1 MTLAVQTGTGT
12 TVTTSL
18 NLPDFTEGPF
28 SANVLAT
35 IGQLIDLDLPNVRD
49 EVEKWLN
56 WMLIGGH
63 RPKAQR
69 WVVNVRGTNAIRTT
83 QDLVC
88 AALEPYYAGFDLD
101 NDVHFTLLERATR
114 PLPKTAL

>member
-1 MTLAVQTGTGT
+1 MSLDAMIDANT
-12 TVTTSL
+12 TATPR

-28 SANVLAT
+28 SANVLEA
-35 IGQLIDLDLPNVRD
+35 IGQLVNLNTPNVRD

-63 RPKAQR
+63 RPKAYR
-69 WVVNVRGTNAIRTT
+69 WVVSVRGINAIRTT
-83 QDLVC
+83 QDLLC
-88 AALEPYYAGFDLD
+88 EALEPYYHDFDL
-101 NDVHFTLLERATR
+101 NNPTHFAVLERATR